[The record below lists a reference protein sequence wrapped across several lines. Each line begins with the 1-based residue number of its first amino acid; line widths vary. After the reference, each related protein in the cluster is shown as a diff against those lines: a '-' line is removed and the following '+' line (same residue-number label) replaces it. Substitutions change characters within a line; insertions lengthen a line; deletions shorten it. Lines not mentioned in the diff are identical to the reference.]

1 MAGIW
6 IYIAA
11 IALGVVLAF
20 YGLKHSKWL
29 TFFAGLVIA
38 IASTYTA
45 GII

>member
-1 MAGIW
+1 MASIW
-6 IYIAA
+6 VYIAV

-20 YGLKHSKWL
+20 YGVKHGKWL

>member
-6 IYIAA
+6 IYIAV
-11 IALGVVLAF
+11 IALGVIIAF
-20 YGLKHSKWL
+20 YGLKHSKWF
-29 TFFAGLVIA
+29 TFFAGLAIA